1 MHNTWILI
9 SDKSLEKFRVDKL
22 ILFKQ
27 KKTLSVFTITLKAL
41 VLNEELYIKI
51 QENVQNFKANI
62 LEFFLYQIIDNGQKY
77 HV

>member
-27 KKTLSVFTITLKAL
+27 KKTLFTVTLKAL

-62 LEFFLYQIIDNGQKY
+62 L
-77 HV
+77 

>member
-27 KKTLSVFTITLKAL
+27 KKTLFTVTLKAL

>member
-27 KKTLSVFTITLKAL
+27 KKTLFTVTLKAL

-51 QENVQNFKANI
+51 QENVQNFNANI

>member
-1 MHNTWILI
+1 MHTTWILI

-27 KKTLSVFTITLKAL
+27 KRTLFTVTLKAL

>member
-27 KKTLSVFTITLKAL
+27 KKTLFTVALKAL

>member
-27 KKTLSVFTITLKAL
+27 KKTLFTVTLKAL

-51 QENVQNFKANI
+51 QENVQNFKANT

>member
-27 KKTLSVFTITLKAL
+27 KKTLFTVTLKAL

-62 LEFFLYQIIDNGQKY
+62 LDFFLYLFNR
-77 HV
+77 

>member
-22 ILFKQ
+22 ILYKQ
-27 KKTLSVFTITLKAL
+27 KKTLFTVTLKAL